1 MEPKNFSVHF
11 TTMKIAPRNLWL
23 SLLFSSMMLSLCA
36 QAQYRVVG
44 YYPMWERTILPA
56 WEVRY
61 RSLTHIIHAFAWPF
75 STEAFLFDDA
85 VVDTA
90 LINTTHRAGRKILLS
105 FGAGTGQTENVA
117 TVTADSGL
125 RKTFINNMI
134 SHLSASHYDGA
145 DLDWEGPSRTCQESQ

>member
-44 YYPMWERTILPA
+44 YYPMWERTVMPA
-56 WEVRY
+56 WDVQY
-61 RSLTHIIHAFAWPF
+61 RSLTHINHAFAWPNPDG
-75 STEAFLFDDA
+75 SLSFDDA

-90 LINTTHRAGRKILLS
+90 LINSTHRAGRKILLS
-105 FGAGTGQTENVA
+105 FGGAGTGKP
-117 TVTADSGL
+117 
-125 RKTFINNMI
+125 KT
-134 SHLSASHYDGA
+134 L
-145 DLDWEGPSRTCQESQ
+145 PP